1 MMENL
6 VIWPLAVHFFF
17 SLILMFGWK
26 NVKFQKNVTIIGNS
40 ISLAV
45 AIYLFVHIYQNGT
58 QTLAAG
64 GWEAPFGIVFVS
76 DLFAATLVLL
86 TAISGFAVSIF
97 TVVSVMNA
105 RLRFGFFSV
114 YHFLL
119 LGLNGAFLTGDIFN
133 LYVWFEIIIISSF
146 VLISIGGEKNQLE
159 GAVKYFALNF
169 MASMIFLTG
178 LGLLYGLT
186 GTLNMADLSVKI
198 ANVENRSL
206 VDICA
211 VLFFVGFGIK
221 SAVFPLYFWLPASY
235 HTPPSAVS
243 AIFGGLLTKV
253 GVYALIRVFTLIF
266 IEDLFLQTLI
276 LAIAFFTIISGA
288 FGALINNNL
297 RKIFSYLIICHIGFI
312 IGGLGIYTELALAGA
327 LFYLVHDIMV
337 KTNLYLIS
345 GLIYRLKG
353 NTNIKQLGNIYRD
366 YPKLSVIIVLV
377 LLSLVGVPPL
387 SGFWPKISLFQ
398 AGFANANYWYVG
410 ALIFGS
416 LITLIIAAKI
426 WAEVFWKNKDTELP
440 TRRFIQFDKLKNLQK
455 AQFVVP
461 IVILAV
467 ISLYI
472 GFGAQHVQE
481 LVSEIAHDLKD
492 NQSYIDAV
500 LKQEQ

>member
-1 MMENL
+1 MENI
-6 VIWPLAVHFFF
+6 VIWPLAVHLFF

-26 NVKFQKNVTIIGNS
+26 NIKFQKNVTIIGNI

-45 AIYLFVHIYQNGT
+45 AIYLFIFIYKNGT

-64 GWEAPFGIVFVS
+64 GWEAPFGIIFVS

-97 TVVSVMNA
+97 TVISVMNA

-119 LGLNGAFLTGDIFN
+119 LGLNGAFLTGDLFN

-186 GTLNMADLSVKI
+186 GTLNMADLSIKI

-235 HTPPSAVS
+235 HTPPSAIS
-243 AIFGGLLTKV
+243 ALFGGLLTKV

-266 IEDLFLQTLI
+266 IEDLFIQNLM
-276 LAIAFFTIISGA
+276 LAIAFFTILSGA

-312 IGGLGIYTELALAGA
+312 LGGLGIYTEIAIAGA
-327 LFYLVHDIMV
+327 LFYLIHDIMV
-337 KTNLYLIS
+337 KTNIYLIS
-345 GLIYRLKG
+345 GLIFRLKG
-353 NTNIKQLGNIYRD
+353 NTNLKKLGNLYKD
-366 YPKLSVIIVLV
+366 YPKISVLIAIVLF
-377 LLSLVGVPPL
+377 SLVGVPPL
-387 SGFWPKISLFQ
+387 SGFWPKISLFE
-398 AGFANANYWYVG
+398 AGFANNNYWYIG
-410 ALIFGS
+410 ALTFGS
-416 LITLIIAAKI
+416 LITLIIVSKI
-426 WAEVFWKNKDTELP
+426 WAEAFWKNAKTLKP
-440 TRRFIQFDKLKNLQK
+440 TKRFIQFDELRNLQK

-461 IVILAV
+461 ILILAV
-467 ISLYI
+467 FSLYI
-472 GFGAQHVQE
+472 GFGAEHIQQ
-481 LVSEIAHDLKD
+481 LASEIAHDLKN

-500 LKQEQ
+500 LKQEK

>member
-1 MMENL
+1 MIENI
-6 VIWPLAVHFFF
+6 VIWPLAVHLLF

-26 NVKFQKNVTIIGNS
+26 NVDFQKKVTIVGNI
-40 ISLAV
+40 ISLGVAV
-45 AIYLFVHIYQNGT
+45 YLFIFTYDNGT

-64 GWEAPFGIVFVS
+64 GWKAPFGIVFVS

-97 TVVSVMNA
+97 SIVSIRTE

-178 LGLLYGLT
+178 LGLIYGLT
-186 GTLNMADLSVKI
+186 GTLNMADLSLKI
-198 ANVENRSL
+198 ADVENRSL
-206 VDICA
+206 VNICG

-266 IEDLFLQTLI
+266 VQDQFLQNLI
-276 LAIAFFTIISGA
+276 LGIAFFTIISGA
-288 FGALINNNL
+288 FGALINNDL

-312 IGGLGIYTELALAGA
+312 IGGLGMYTEIALAGA

-345 GLIYRLKG
+345 GLIHKIKG
-353 NTNIKQLGNIYRD
+353 STDIKQLGNIYKD
-366 YPKLSVIIVLV
+366 YPKISVLVAIVLF
-377 LLSLVGVPPL
+377 SLVGVPPL
-387 SGFWPKISLFQ
+387 SGFWPKVSLFQ
-398 AGFANANYWYVG
+398 AGFANGNYWYIG

-426 WAEVFWKNKDTELP
+426 WSEVFWKNADTTKPAES
-440 TRRFIQFDKLKNLQK
+440 FVQFNKLKNMQK
-455 AQFVVP
+455 TQFVIP
-461 IVILAV
+461 ISILAFV
-467 ISLYI
+467 SIYI
-472 GFGAQHVQE
+472 GFGAQHIQE
-481 LVSEIAHDLKD
+481 VVAEIAHDLM
-492 NQSYIDAV
+492 NNESYINAV
-500 LKQEQ
+500 LK

>member
-6 VIWPLAVHFFF
+6 VIWPLAVHLFF

-26 NVKFQKNVTIIGNS
+26 NIKFQKNVTIIGNI

-45 AIYLFVHIYQNGT
+45 AIYLFIYVYENGT

-97 TVVSVMNA
+97 SVVSVMNA

-133 LYVWFEIIIISSF
+133 LYVWFEVIIISSF

-186 GTLNMADLSVKI
+186 GTLNMADLSTKI
-198 ANVENRSL
+198 ADVENRSL

-276 LAIAFFTIISGA
+276 LGIAFFTILSGA

-297 RKIFSYLIICHIGFI
+297 RKIISYLIICHIGFI
-312 IGGLGIYTELALAGA
+312 IGGLGMYTEVAIAGA
-327 LFYLVHDIMV
+327 LFYLIHDIVV

-353 NTNIKQLGNIYRD
+353 STNIKQLGNIYKD
-366 YPKLSVIIVLV
+366 YPRISVIVAIVLF
-377 LLSLVGVPPL
+377 SLVGVPPL
-387 SGFWPKISLFQ
+387 SGFWPKVSLFQ
-398 AGFANANYWYVG
+398 AGFANNNYWYIG

-426 WAEVFWKNKDTELP
+426 WSEVFWKNTELP
-440 TRRFIQFDKLKNLQK
+440 YPYKRFIQFDQLRNIQK

-461 IVILAV
+461 ISILAI

-472 GFGAQHVQE
+472 GFGAEHVQN
-481 LVSEIAHDLKD
+481 LVSEIAHDLK
-492 NQSYIDAV
+492 NNESYINAV
-500 LKQEQ
+500 LKQQ